1 MTTLAG
7 KKIIVVGG
15 SSGFGFG
22 VAAAAL
28 EHGAEVL
35 IVGSSEDKL

>member
-1 MTTLAG
+1 MTSLTG

-15 SSGFGFG
+15 SSGIGFG

-28 EHGAEVL
+28 EHGVEVVV
-35 IVGSSEDKL
+35 VGRSED